1 MENLIDKSDFQFV
14 SVNFLTPCGLA
25 AGMLG
30 SDFDGEVTLPYL
42 ERLVNSQQ
50 PILKELSLL
59 YYEVLHNHNKTTG
72 SSENG
77 YYIPQ
82 YKFIWGRMIVEFY
95 YFYHSN
101 LTLAKTIC
109 DLMLESLSS
118 TMISGRVKRGMEMI
132 DEYYTRSQ
140 QLDEELLDTDMPAD
154 SSPFFIAEGSKT
166 DVMKVLSY
174 LYDLNVFTDKKN
186 QPLKRKKTQFMIS
199 IGKFL
204 NSDFENYAQTINKAA
219 QEEHFMDVFHNLLDL
234 AQKKYI
240 DEV

>member
-1 MENLIDKSDFQFV
+1 
-14 SVNFLTPCGLA
+14 
-25 AGMLG
+25 
-30 SDFDGEVTLPYL
+30 
-42 ERLVNSQQ
+42 
-50 PILKELSLL
+50 
-59 YYEVLHNHNKTTG
+59 
-72 SSENG
+72 
-77 YYIPQ
+77 
-82 YKFIWGRMIVEFY
+82 
-95 YFYHSN
+95 
-101 LTLAKTIC
+101 
-109 DLMLESLSS
+109 
-118 TMISGRVKRGMEMI
+118 MI

>member
-219 QEEHFMDVFHNLLDL
+219 HKTRTI
-234 AQKKYI
+234 AY
-240 DEV
+240 